1 MSDFRNQTKNNLIN
15 NITEMD
21 VVEINKYIK
30 SLKRNINTINNKS
43 KERRAKK
50 FNENVLGNSKINNP
64 TIPKL
69 INLLEEKKR
78 DDKKKKKEEKIK
90 IKDEERVKKNVEK
103 NKQKQNTKEFSK
115 IMRRKNTD
123 KKLTTIFISQADPD
137 YYFGAETLQKLF
149 PEAKII
155 ATPSVKKVIE
165 KKVAGKVAYW
175 GPKMGKNAPEN
186 VVTPDAYEKLS
197 FSVDGHVI
205 EIKGTTG
212 LLAHRPYLWIPSIGA
227 IVGDIAV
234 FGGVHVWTAD
244 VQDKAQWNAWLL
256 QLAEMKKLSPQIVVP
271 GHMKKGTKLD
281 ASNLQYTSTY
291 LSTFEQAKKNSADSK
306 GLINKMNASYPDA
319 QFPLSLNIG
328 AKVHKGEMKW

>member
-1 MSDFRNQTKNNLIN
+1 M
-15 NITEMD
+15 
-21 VVEINKYIK
+21 NKIILLLTTLFIASSVYAANDAPL
-30 SLKRNINTINNKS
+30 SLKVYNASSNSFHVNSTLVYGDTEAAVIDAGFTKADALRI
-43 KERRAKK
+43 AA
-50 FNENVLGNSKINNP
+50 NVLDSG
-64 TIPKL
+64 
-69 INLLEEKKR
+69 
-78 DDKKKKKEEKIK
+78 
-90 IKDEERVKKNVEK
+90 
-103 NKQKQNTKEFSK
+103 
-115 IMRRKNTD
+115 

-197 FSVDGHVI
+197 FSVDGHII

-256 QLAEMKKLSPQIVVP
+256 QLAEMKELSPQIVVP

>member
-1 MSDFRNQTKNNLIN
+1 MVYGDTEAAVIDAGFTKADALRI
-15 NITEMD
+15 
-21 VVEINKYIK
+21 
-30 SLKRNINTINNKS
+30 
-43 KERRAKK
+43 AA
-50 FNENVLGNSKINNP
+50 NVLDSG
-64 TIPKL
+64 
-69 INLLEEKKR
+69 
-78 DDKKKKKEEKIK
+78 
-90 IKDEERVKKNVEK
+90 
-103 NKQKQNTKEFSK
+103 
-115 IMRRKNTD
+115 

>member
-1 MSDFRNQTKNNLIN
+1 M
-15 NITEMD
+15 
-21 VVEINKYIK
+21 NKIILLLTTLFIASSVYAANDAPL
-30 SLKRNINTINNKS
+30 SLKVYNASSNSFHVNSTLVYGDTEAAVIDAGFTKADALRI
-43 KERRAKK
+43 AA
-50 FNENVLGNSKINNP
+50 NVLDSG
-64 TIPKL
+64 
-69 INLLEEKKR
+69 
-78 DDKKKKKEEKIK
+78 
-90 IKDEERVKKNVEK
+90 
-103 NKQKQNTKEFSK
+103 
-115 IMRRKNTD
+115 

>member
-1 MSDFRNQTKNNLIN
+1 M
-15 NITEMD
+15 
-21 VVEINKYIK
+21 
-30 SLKRNINTINNKS
+30 
-43 KERRAKK
+43 
-50 FNENVLGNSKINNP
+50 
-64 TIPKL
+64 
-69 INLLEEKKR
+69 
-78 DDKKKKKEEKIK
+78 
-90 IKDEERVKKNVEK
+90 
-103 NKQKQNTKEFSK
+103 
-115 IMRRKNTD
+115 
-123 KKLTTIFISQADPD
+123 
-137 YYFGAETLQKLF
+137 
-149 PEAKII
+149 
-155 ATPSVKKVIE
+155 IE

>member
-1 MSDFRNQTKNNLIN
+1 M
-15 NITEMD
+15 
-21 VVEINKYIK
+21 NKIILLLTTLFIASSVYAANDAPL
-30 SLKRNINTINNKS
+30 SLKVYNASSNSFHVNSTLVYGDTEAAVIDAGFTKADALRV
-43 KERRAKK
+43 AA
-50 FNENVLGNSKINNP
+50 NVLDSG
-64 TIPKL
+64 
-69 INLLEEKKR
+69 
-78 DDKKKKKEEKIK
+78 
-90 IKDEERVKKNVEK
+90 
-103 NKQKQNTKEFSK
+103 
-115 IMRRKNTD
+115 

-244 VQDKAQWNAWLL
+244 AQDKAQWNAWLL

>member
-1 MSDFRNQTKNNLIN
+1 M
-15 NITEMD
+15 
-21 VVEINKYIK
+21 NKIILLLTTLFIASSVYAANDAPL
-30 SLKRNINTINNKS
+30 SLKVYNASSNSFHVNSTLVYGDTEAAVIDAGFTKADALRV
-43 KERRAKK
+43 AA
-50 FNENVLGNSKINNP
+50 NVLDSG
-64 TIPKL
+64 
-69 INLLEEKKR
+69 
-78 DDKKKKKEEKIK
+78 
-90 IKDEERVKKNVEK
+90 
-103 NKQKQNTKEFSK
+103 
-115 IMRRKNTD
+115 

-155 ATPSVKKVIE
+155 AMPSVKKVIE

-244 VQDKAQWNAWLL
+244 AQDKAQWNAWLL

>member
-1 MSDFRNQTKNNLIN
+1 M
-15 NITEMD
+15 
-21 VVEINKYIK
+21 NKIILLLTTLFIASSVYAANDAPL
-30 SLKRNINTINNKS
+30 SLKVYNASSNSFHVNSTLVYGDSEAAVIDAGFTKADALRI
-43 KERRAKK
+43 AA
-50 FNENVLGNSKINNP
+50 NVLDSG
-64 TIPKL
+64 
-69 INLLEEKKR
+69 
-78 DDKKKKKEEKIK
+78 
-90 IKDEERVKKNVEK
+90 
-103 NKQKQNTKEFSK
+103 
-115 IMRRKNTD
+115 

-256 QLAEMKKLSPQIVVP
+256 QLAEMKELSPQIVVP

-306 GLINKMNASYPDA
+306 GLINKMNVSYPDA

>member
-1 MSDFRNQTKNNLIN
+1 M
-15 NITEMD
+15 
-21 VVEINKYIK
+21 NKIILLLTTLFIASSVYAANDAPL
-30 SLKRNINTINNKS
+30 SLKVYNASSNSFHVNSTLVYGDTEAAVIDAGFTKADALRI
-43 KERRAKK
+43 AA
-50 FNENVLGNSKINNP
+50 NVLDSG
-64 TIPKL
+64 
-69 INLLEEKKR
+69 
-78 DDKKKKKEEKIK
+78 
-90 IKDEERVKKNVEK
+90 
-103 NKQKQNTKEFSK
+103 
-115 IMRRKNTD
+115 

-328 AKVHKGEMKW
+328 AKVHKGEIKW